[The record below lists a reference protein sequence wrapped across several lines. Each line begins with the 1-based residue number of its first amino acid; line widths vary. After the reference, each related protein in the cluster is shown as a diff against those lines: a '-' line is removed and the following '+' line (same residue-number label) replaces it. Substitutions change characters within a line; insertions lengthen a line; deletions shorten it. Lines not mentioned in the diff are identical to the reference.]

1 MQNSINN
8 LVVFRQLIGA
18 RTTLGQFYLNGQFMG
33 YSLEDTIRPRHLKV
47 YGETAIPDGM
57 YPMRK
62 YVSSRFGACLA
73 IDEVPNFEH
82 IRIHGL
88 NDHEGTLGCI
98 GIGTDR
104 DITNMKISN
113 CRPALDNLLS
123 AIDVSIPSYT
133 TIVNAIGIK

>member
-1 MQNSINN
+1 MQNKINH

-18 RTTLGQFYLNGQFMG
+18 RTTLGQFYLNGEFAG
-33 YSLEDTIRPRHLKV
+33 YSLEDTVRPRHMKV

-62 YVSSRFGACLA
+62 YISSRFGACLA
-73 IDEVPNFEH
+73 IDDVPNFTH

-88 NDHEGTLGCI
+88 NDHTGTLGCI
-98 GIGTDR
+98 GIGKNR
-104 DITNMKISN
+104 DIEKMRISN
-113 CRPALDNLLS
+113 CRVALDELIS
-123 AIDVSIPSYT
+123 RIDNSKPSYI